1 MMMYSSL
8 RRACTTRPIQT
19 ISTRSQNYASLAGH
33 FTAKPLR
40 GSDLGWILGAGAV
53 FVPTMG
59 YLMTPR
65 AAQHSSTSH
74 AHPVED
80 KWSRSFAAEDLN
92 SATLNRPIMADDD
105 GIVPAGEGRPH
116 GPGDKSLR
124 QITKPTETH
133 AGHQVSMNADPSIIR
148 GGTGK
153 MELAR
158 AHSAQRDSQSTTID
172 TKAVQAQAA
181 VDHQDKN

>member
-33 FTAKPLR
+33 FTAKPSR

-92 SATLNRPIMADDD
+92 SAPS
-105 GIVPAGEGRPH
+105 IVQSWPMMTG
-116 GPGDKSLR
+116 SFLR
-124 QITKPTETH
+124 VKVDLMITKPTETH

-181 VDHQDKN
+181 VDHQDKK

>member
-33 FTAKPLR
+33 FTAKPSR

-92 SATLNRPIMADDD
+92 SATLNVQSWPMMT
-105 GIVPAGEGRPH
+105 G
-116 GPGDKSLR
+116 SFLR
-124 QITKPTETH
+124 VKVDLMV
-133 AGHQVSMNADPSIIR
+133 QVIR
-148 GGTGK
+148 VSD
-153 MELAR
+153 R
-158 AHSAQRDSQSTTID
+158 SPNH
-172 TKAVQAQAA
+172 
-181 VDHQDKN
+181 